1 MVETVVA
8 LLLFLNGNMVEH
20 VYKDNL
26 AQCNESKKI
35 AESVVNTRNVTF
47 VCKEVKAKTIIDD
60 TNKQKKIVKV
70 FDNNIFT
77 GSGSGFFISDEGHL
91 VTNHHVVN
99 YCNITQ
105 VNYFGKTGKAKVL
118 AYDRMNDLALLE
130 TDIKPK
136 DKFDIA
142 PQDAKLLDDIY
153 VAGYPF
159 GQAVSSSVKVTKG
172 VISALAG
179 LQDNYALVQIDAAIQ
194 PGNSGGPIVNANG
207 DVVGVAVAKLDYK
220 DALESYGTI
229 PENTNFGIKSSIL
242 KNFTSANRMKNSN
255 KEPKE
260 IPKDQVGEKIQ
271 NATAYVGCYTA
282 ETKIAAMKTV
292 ETAFGQPRLAFDF
305 ICYNNCKQRSSDSI
319 CQKQCSIK

>member
-1 MVETVVA
+1 M
-8 LLLFLNGNMVEH
+8 
-20 VYKDNL
+20 
-26 AQCNESKKI
+26 
-35 AESVVNTRNVTF
+35 
-47 VCKEVKAKTIIDD
+47 
-60 TNKQKKIVKV
+60 
-70 FDNNIFT
+70 
-77 GSGSGFFISDEGHL
+77 
-91 VTNHHVVN
+91 
-99 YCNITQ
+99 
-105 VNYFGKTGKAKVL
+105 
-118 AYDRMNDLALLE
+118 
-130 TDIKPK
+130 
-136 DKFDIA
+136 
-142 PQDAKLLDDIY
+142 
-153 VAGYPF
+153 
-159 GQAVSSSVKVTKG
+159 
-172 VISALAG
+172 
-179 LQDNYALVQIDAAIQ
+179 QDNYALVQIDAAIQ

>member
-8 LLLFLNGNMVEH
+8 LLLFLNGNMIEH
-20 VYKDNL
+20 VHKDSL

-35 AESVVNTRNVTF
+35 AESVVNTKNVVF
-47 VCKEVKAKTIIDD
+47 ICKEVKAKTIIDD
-60 TNKQKKIVKV
+60 NKKKIVKV
-70 FDNNIFT
+70 LDNNIFT

-105 VNYFGKTGKAKVL
+105 VNYFGKTGKAKVI
-118 AYDRMNDLALLE
+118 AYDRINDLALLE
-130 TDIKPK
+130 TDITPK
-136 DKFDIA
+136 DKFDISI
-142 PQDAKLLDDIY
+142 QDAKLLDDIY

-159 GQAVSSSVKVTKG
+159 GKAVSSSVKVTKG
-172 VISALAG
+172 VVSALAG
-179 LQDNYALVQIDAAIQ
+179 LENNYALVQIDAAIQ
-194 PGNSGGPIVNANG
+194 PGNSGGPIVNTNG

-220 DALESYGTI
+220 DALESYGVI

-242 KNFTSANRMKNSN
+242 KNFTSANSIKNLN

-282 ETKIAAMKTV
+282 DTKIAAMKTV
-292 ETAFGQPRLAFDF
+292 ETAFGQPKLAFDF
-305 ICYNNCKQRSSDSI
+305 LCYNNCKQRNSDSI
-319 CQKQCSIK
+319 CRTQCSLK

>member
-8 LLLFLNGNMVEH
+8 LLLFLNGNMIEH
-20 VYKDNL
+20 VHKESL

-35 AESVVNTRNVTF
+35 AESVVNTRNVVF
-47 VCKEVKAKTIIDD
+47 ICKEVKAKTIIDD
-60 TNKQKKIVKV
+60 NKKKIVKV
-70 FDNNIFT
+70 LDNNIFT

-105 VNYFGKTGKAKVL
+105 VNYFGKTGKAKVI
-118 AYDRMNDLALLE
+118 AYDRINDLALLE
-130 TDIKPK
+130 TDITPK
-136 DKFDIA
+136 DKFDISI
-142 PQDAKLLDDIY
+142 QDAKLLDDIY

-159 GQAVSSSVKVTKG
+159 GKAVSSSVKVTKG
-172 VISALAG
+172 VVSALAG
-179 LQDNYALVQIDAAIQ
+179 LENNYALVQIDAAIQ
-194 PGNSGGPIVNANG
+194 PGNSGGPIVNTNG

-220 DALESYGTI
+220 DALESYGVI

-242 KNFTSANRMKNSN
+242 KNFTSANSIKNLN

-292 ETAFGQPRLAFDF
+292 ETAFGQPKLAFDF
-305 ICYNNCKQRSSDSI
+305 LCYNNCKQRNSDSI
-319 CQKQCSIK
+319 CQTQCSLK